1 MTNRIAY
8 PDASVDEPV
17 WSLAGS
23 EGLTVY
29 GKTTSPAGPARAVA
43 LVVHGYTGHLDR
55 NVVPLVARQ
64 LAELGCLT
72 HRFNLGHC
80 GIEFNAD
87 RITKLD
93 EFERDSVHHSMTD
106 IRAVAEAVQT
116 GTLDGDQLPL
126 ILVGHSRAGASVLG
140 AAVRSVR
147 GEWSRPVKGVITLA
161 SIGQYART
169 NPELLEQVAVRGY
182 LERPAARAE
191 GGMVRIG
198 RSWYEHELDHDSGD
212 PFPSDL
218 AELRDMPVAVIHGEA
233 DTSVPPSESERIVEI
248 LREAGN
254 ERVRMRKIAGA
265 DHNFSAKGVL
275 GNDLRWDRAVA
286 AELKEAVADGLDLTL
301 NH

>member
-1 MTNRIAY
+1 MTGRIAY
-8 PDASVDEPV
+8 PDASIDEPV
-17 WSLAGS
+17 WSLTGS
-23 EGLTVY
+23 EGLTVH

-64 LAELGCLT
+64 LAELGCIT

-80 GIEFNAD
+80 GIEFGAD

-93 EFERDSVHHSMTD
+93 EFERDSVNHSMTD
-106 IRAVAEAVQT
+106 IRAVAEAVHT
-116 GTLDGDQLPL
+116 GTLEGDQLPL
-126 ILVGHSRAGASVLG
+126 IPVGHSRAGASVLG

-147 GEWSRPVKGVITLA
+147 GEWSKPVEGVITLA

-169 NPELLEQVAVRGY
+169 SPDLLRQVEEHGY

-191 GGMVRIG
+191 GGTVRIG
-198 RSWYEHELDHDSGD
+198 RSWYEHELDSESGD
-212 PFPSDL
+212 PFPGDL
-218 AELRDMPVAVIHGEA
+218 AVLQDLPVAVIHGEA
-233 DTSVPPSESERIVEI
+233 DTSVPPTESERIVEI

-254 ERVRMRKIAGA
+254 ERVRMHRIAGA

-275 GNDLRWDRAVA
+275 GDDLRWDRTIAE
-286 AELKEAVADGLDLTL
+286 ELKEAVGDGLDLIL